1 MHTNGCVLIEISM
14 EIGML
19 NFWNVQWCVKLTLPI
34 YQVELSITSSH
45 KIPNFLFGMLKLILK
60 YFEFCI
66 PNIFFLTTKVM
77 LVCIQKVLDENE
89 SLMSLLKVYMC
100 REIVGLQGSPLTN
113 PP

>member
-1 MHTNGCVLIEISM
+1 
-14 EIGML
+14 ML
-19 NFWNVQWCVKLTLPI
+19 VQRCVKLTLPI